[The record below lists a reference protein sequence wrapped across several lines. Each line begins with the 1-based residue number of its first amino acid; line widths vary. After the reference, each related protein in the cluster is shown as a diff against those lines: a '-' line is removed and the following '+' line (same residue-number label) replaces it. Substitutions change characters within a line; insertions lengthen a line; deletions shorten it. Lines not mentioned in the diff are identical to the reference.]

1 MKILRILINSNRY
14 QSFLPK
20 DLNIWKTDI
29 LKMDCK
35 SKLAKWNEPEIYIQ
49 NIKHEPGN
57 FFHLCSG
64 AFVADSSAVEG
75 LRSILEMAG
84 ELLPLAHLGSSF
96 FLLNVLE
103 CVNCLDNER
112 TTWITGK
119 TTGAKIRIVDYY
131 FNKTQFSESTLFKIP
146 ETAMSEILCI
156 EGFKDSED
164 EFRAQVEAQG
174 LKGLDFEV
182 LWSDQE

>member
-1 MKILRILINSNRY
+1 MRISRIRLNSNKF

-20 DLNIWKTDI
+20 DIDIWKTDA

-35 SKLAKWNEPEIYIQ
+35 SKLAKWNAPEIYIQ

-64 AFVADSSAVEG
+64 AFVADSSAAEG

-84 ELLPLAHLGSSF
+84 ELLPLTHLGSPL

-103 CVNCLDNER
+103 CVNCLDSKK

-119 TTGAKIRIVDYY
+119 TTGAKIRIVDYH
-131 FNKTQFSESTLFKIP
+131 FEKARFSESTIFKIP
-146 ETAMSEILCI
+146 ETALSEILCV
-156 EGFKDSED
+156 EGFKDPED

-174 LKGLDFEV
+174 FKGIDFEL
-182 LWSDQE
+182 LWSD